1 MTQTTQTLSIR
12 IGSDGP
18 YFDINGNSVNPG
30 LDPSR
35 YDELE
40 GGNPYLF
47 YRDIATWADDNG
59 VTHIIDENLAEME
72 ILTMEEAEE
81 GLPIS
86 QYTILANAIG
96 YEACI

>member
-12 IGSDGP
+12 LGSEGP
-18 YFDINGNSVNPG
+18 YFYINGDSVNPG
-30 LDPSR
+30 LDPTR
-35 YDELE
+35 YEESE

-59 VTHIIDENLAEME
+59 VTHIIDENLAEMD
-72 ILTMEEAEE
+72 ILTAEEAEE

-96 YEACI
+96 YEACN